1 MVKDSLSKNLQVITI
16 LPLIIGIIV
25 CAIISV
31 TLMFEEHLDWLQESR
46 DNLIENE
53 MINLNRISESLSNSV
68 QTFVETV

>member
-16 LPLIIGIIV
+16 LPLIIGIVV

-31 TLMFEEHLDWLQESR
+31 SLMFKEHLDWLNESR
-46 DNLIENE
+46 DNLIDNE